1 MMQRQIEIQRQLRYI
16 IVDDDT
22 GEILDDAKSFGYKSE
37 YSANKVM
44 WYKFQGGSDKIE
56 EQKLESNNFFK
67 NHPEIRKFI
76 LDYYNENFSEDMLGE
91 LAYDSIIKEV
101 IKVYN
106 VIIPRYYLKYLYF
119 PYLIFPFL

>member
-1 MMQRQIEIQRQLRYI
+1 MNPKIKPIEIQRQLRYI

-67 NHPEIRKFI
+67 TRPEIRKFI
-76 LDYYNENFSEDMLGE
+76 LDYYNENFSEYMLGE

-101 IKVYN
+101 RKIYN
-106 VIIPRYYLKYLYF
+106 VIIPRYYLKYL
-119 PYLIFPFL
+119 